1 MRSPALAI
9 AWEFRQ
15 RHRWGLIAVAGY
27 LLVVAT
33 IKLLILDP
41 GQIVK
46 LEDARSFA
54 AVVVV
59 PLSVTFT
66 YFLAVF
72 SFGLAG
78 DIAARQSIYP
88 TRLFTLPVTTDALAG
103 WPMLYGTIAAAILWL
118 VTRLLAV
125 WPSEFHVPV
134 IWPALMA
141 ASLLA
146 WTQALVWMPYG
157 LPGLRVV
164 IAMLWLA
171 TFEAMVLLAINFNIS
186 EPVMVALVAPQIP
199 LAYLAARFAVAR
211 ARRGDVPDWRGTF
224 ARLGQ
229 IADVLPRR
237 RRNFHSPAGAQTWF
251 EWRRYGR
258 SLPAMVALLLPFELA
273 LLAAVSDTPALVFL
287 MLFIVL
293 FTPPFMAAFAAAT
306 VSRSNPGV
314 SDSYS
319 VTPFIATRPLSD
331 ATLIAAKLKATIWS
345 TLAAWTLLLFA
356 LTLTLTLSDIWPM
369 LIERARRL
377 SQVIGTPRVVA
388 IVLLLI
394 SGLIVATWKQLVQS
408 LYIGLSGREWL
419 IRANAFLLLAFLVV
433 AGPIADWIIDN
444 SDVQGTLW
452 DAIPLILAILVGGK
466 MSAASLVAIRLYRS
480 KLLSDRALVT
490 GAAVGLVAVL
500 ALYGLFVWLLSTPL
514 FPRYV
519 LALLAILPIPLARL
533 SAAPL
538 ALAWNRHR

>member
-15 RHRWGLIAVAGY
+15 RHRWGLVAIAGY
-27 LLVVAT
+27 LLGVAT

-46 LEDARSFA
+46 LEDPRSFA
-54 AVVVV
+54 AVVIV
-59 PLSVTFT
+59 PVFSTFT

-78 DIAARQSIYP
+78 DIAARRSIYP
-88 TRLFTLPVTTDALAG
+88 ARLFTLPVTTDALAG
-103 WPMLYGTIAAAILWL
+103 WPMLYGTIAVAILWL
-118 VTRLLAV
+118 ATRVLAV

-157 LPGLRVV
+157 LPGLRVIV
-164 IAMLWLA
+164 AMLCLA
-171 TFEAMVLLAINFNIS
+171 TMEAMVLVALEFKIS
-186 EPVMVALVAPQIP
+186 EPVMVAFLAPTIP

-224 ARLGQ
+224 ARLGR
-229 IADVLPRR
+229 IADALPRR
-237 RRNFHSPAGAQTWF
+237 RRNFHSPTAAQTWL
-251 EWRRYGR
+251 EWRRFGR
-258 SLPAMVALLLPFELA
+258 SLPAMVGLLLPFELA

-287 MLFIVL
+287 LLFIVL
-293 FTPPFMAAFAAAT
+293 FTPPFMAAFAAAL
-306 VSRSNPGV
+306 VSKSNAGV
-314 SDSYS
+314 SDSYG

-331 ATLIAAKLKATIWS
+331 AALVAAKLKATIWS
-345 TLAAWTLLLFA
+345 TLAAWTLLLVA
-356 LTLTLTLSDIWPM
+356 LTLTLTMSDNWGI
-369 LIERARRL
+369 LIQRARRL
-377 SQVIGTPRVVA
+377 GEVIGTPRVVA
-388 IVLLLI
+388 VVLLLI

-419 IRANAFLLLAFLVV
+419 IRANAFVLIVVLVA

-444 SDVQGTLW
+444 SEVQGALW
-452 DAIPLILAILVGGK
+452 DAIPLILAILVGVK

-480 KLLSDRALVT
+480 RLLSDRALVT
-490 GAAVGLVAVL
+490 GAAVWLVVVL